1 MPSPKS
7 GKANLGGENNY
18 GMMGENGTYNAFG
31 VLTVVFCAI
40 CLVGCVQAVPPDLVA
55 AVEAI
60 DQDLIALRAP
70 ETAPEEYG
78 QFVRQWALLK
88 ARTQLDDELIRWPWE
103 SSDLESDL
111 RWLYVMG
118 ERTVSQLHDRQASQ
132 QRAIQAR
139 VIRLEEQLRSVA
151 ARIEAIDGRIL
162 LGEKGL
168 QTDLLV
174 KQARSFLE
182 QKDYPR
188 AMQAAE
194 KADHALKVQTS
205 LLSQE
210 LGRYAE
216 ESRITYW
223 QTLAKQTIDWSRMH
237 QATAIV
243 VDKAERE
250 LTLYKS
256 GRKVLS
262 YPVRLGFNGML
273 EKQFQGDGATPEGR
287 YHVTD
292 RRGQGQTQ
300 FYRALALDYPNV
312 EDRRRFQLAK
322 RSGKI
327 PSSKGIGGQ
336 IEIHGADNE
345 QLAQTLGC
353 IMLDNPN
360 MAALYERVPVG
371 TPVTIVGALTK
382 KNAVASTLAQLDRG
396 KEEI

>member
-1 MPSPKS
+1 M
-7 GKANLGGENNY
+7 GGNQ
-18 GMMGENGTYNAFG
+18 TYRIVTALLCMAG
-31 VLTVVFCAI
+31 
-40 CLVGCVQAVPPDLVA
+40 LVGCVQAVPPDLVA

-60 DQDLIALRAP
+60 DHDLIALRAP

-88 ARTQLDDELIRWPWE
+88 ARAQLDDDVIRWPWE
-103 SSDLESDL
+103 SSELESDL

-118 ERTVSQLHDRQASQ
+118 ERTVSQLHDRQVSQ
-132 QRAIQAR
+132 QRAMQAK
-139 VIRLEEQLRSVA
+139 VTRLEDQLRSVA
-151 ARIEAIDGRIL
+151 AKVEAIDGRIL
-162 LGEKGL
+162 LGEKGV

-194 KADHALKVQTS
+194 KAGHALKAQAS

-210 LGRYAE
+210 LGRYAD
-216 ESRITYW
+216 ESRIIYW
-223 QTLAKQTIDWSRMH
+223 QTLAKQTIDWSRTH

-243 VDKAERE
+243 VSKAERE
-250 LTLYKS
+250 LSVYKG
-256 GRKVLS
+256 GRKVVS

-287 YHVTD
+287 YRVID
-292 RRGQGQTQ
+292 RRGPGQTQ
-300 FYRALALDYPNV
+300 FYRALALDYPNG

-322 RSGKI
+322 RSRKI
-327 PSSKGIGGQ
+327 SPFKSIGGQ

-345 QLAQTLGC
+345 RLAQTLGC
-353 IMLDNPN
+353 VMLDNSN
-360 MAALYERVPVG
+360 MTVLYESVPVG
-371 TPVTIVGALTK
+371 TPVTIVGALSK
-382 KNAVASTLAQLDRG
+382 QNAVASALAQLDHS

>member
-1 MPSPKS
+1 
-7 GKANLGGENNY
+7 
-18 GMMGENGTYNAFG
+18 MGRGPTYRTLA
-31 VLTVVFCAI
+31 VLLCTAG
-40 CLVGCVQAVPPDLVA
+40 LVGCVQAVPPDLVA

-88 ARTQLDDELIRWPWE
+88 ARAQLDDDVIRWPWE
-103 SSDLESDL
+103 SSDLETDL

-118 ERTVSQLHDRQASQ
+118 ERTVSQLHDRQVSQ
-132 QRAIQAR
+132 QRATQEKVTRLEDQVRNIAAR
-139 VIRLEEQLRSVA
+139 V
-151 ARIEAIDGRIL
+151 EAIDGRIL
-162 LGEKGL
+162 LGGKGV
-168 QTDLLV
+168 QTDLFV
-174 KQARSFLE
+174 KQARSYLD

-194 KADHALKVQTS
+194 KADHALKAQAS

-210 LGRYAE
+210 LGRYAD
-216 ESRITYW
+216 ESRISYW
-223 QTLAKQTIDWSRMH
+223 QTLAKQTIEWSRIH

-243 VDKAERE
+243 VSKAERE
-250 LTLYKS
+250 LSLYKS

-287 YHVTD
+287 YRVTD
-292 RRGQGQTQ
+292 RRGPGQTQ
-300 FYRALALDYPNV
+300 FYRALALDYPNG

-327 PSSKGIGGQ
+327 APFKGIGGQ

-345 QLAQTLGC
+345 RLAQTLGC

-360 MAALYERVPVG
+360 MVVLYESVPVG

-382 KNAVASTLAQLDRG
+382 QNAVASALAQLDRS

>member
-1 MPSPKS
+1 MPSRRS
-7 GKANLGGENNY
+7 GEVNLDGKDNRGMGGVH
-18 GMMGENGTYNAFG
+18 TYK
-31 VLTVVFCAI
+31 TVAAMLCTAY
-40 CLVGCVQAVPPDLVA
+40 LAGCVQAVPPDLVA

-88 ARTQLDDELIRWPWE
+88 ARTQLDDDVIRWPWE
-103 SSDLESDL
+103 SGDLESDL
-111 RWLYVMG
+111 RWLYIMG
-118 ERTVSQLHDRQASQ
+118 ERTVSQLHDRQVSQ
-132 QRAIQAR
+132 QSAMQTK
-139 VIRLEEQLRSVA
+139 VTRLESQLRSVA
-151 ARIEAIDGRIL
+151 TKAEAIDGRIL
-162 LGEKGL
+162 LGEKAV

-210 LGRYAE
+210 LGRYAD
-216 ESRITYW
+216 ESRIAYW
-223 QTLAKQTIDWSRMH
+223 QTLAKQTIDWSRTH

-243 VDKAERE
+243 VSKAERE
-250 LTLYKS
+250 LSLYKS
-256 GRKVLS
+256 GRRVLS

-287 YHVTD
+287 YHVTE

-300 FYRALALDYPNV
+300 FYRALALDYPNG

-327 PSSKGIGGQ
+327 APSKGIGGQ

-345 QLAQTLGC
+345 RLALTLGC
-353 IMLDNPN
+353 VMLDNQN
-360 MAALYERVPVG
+360 MVVLYESVPVG
-371 TPVTIVGALTK
+371 TPVTIVGALSK
-382 KNAVASTLAQLDRG
+382 QNAVASALAQLDHS

>member
-1 MPSPKS
+1 M
-7 GKANLGGENNY
+7 GGNQ
-18 GMMGENGTYNAFG
+18 TYRIVTALLCMAG
-31 VLTVVFCAI
+31 
-40 CLVGCVQAVPPDLVA
+40 LVGCVQAVPPDLVA

-60 DQDLIALRAP
+60 DHDLIALRAP

-88 ARTQLDDELIRWPWE
+88 ARAQLDDDVIRWPWE
-103 SSDLESDL
+103 SSELESDL

-118 ERTVSQLHDRQASQ
+118 ERTVSQLHDRQVTQ
-132 QRAIQAR
+132 QHAMQAK
-139 VIRLEEQLRSVA
+139 VTRLEGQLRSVA
-151 ARIEAIDGRIL
+151 AQVEAIDGRIL
-162 LGEKGL
+162 LGEKGV

-174 KQARSFLE
+174 KQARAFLD

-194 KADHALKVQTS
+194 KADHALKAQAS

-210 LGRYAE
+210 LGRYAD
-216 ESRITYW
+216 ESRIIYW
-223 QTLAKQTIDWSRMH
+223 QTLAKQTVDWSRTH
-237 QATAIV
+237 QAVAIV
-243 VDKAERE
+243 VSKAERE
-250 LTLYKS
+250 LSVYKG

-287 YHVTD
+287 YRVTE
-292 RRGQGQTQ
+292 RRGPGQTQ
-300 FYRALALDYPNV
+300 FYRALALDYPNG

-322 RSGKI
+322 RSRKI
-327 PSSKGIGGQ
+327 SPFKGIGGQ

-345 QLAQTLGC
+345 RLAQTLGC
-353 IMLDNPN
+353 VMLDNSN
-360 MAALYERVPVG
+360 MTVLYESVPVG
-371 TPVTIVGALTK
+371 TPVTIVGTLTK
-382 KNAVASTLAQLDRG
+382 QNAVASALAQLDRT

>member
-1 MPSPKS
+1 
-7 GKANLGGENNY
+7 
-18 GMMGENGTYNAFG
+18 MGRGHTHRTLAALFF
-31 VLTVVFCAI
+31 TTW
-40 CLVGCVQAVPPDLVA
+40 LVGCVQAVPPDLVA

-88 ARTQLDDELIRWPWE
+88 ARTQLDDDVIRWPWE
-103 SSDLESDL
+103 SSDLENDL

-118 ERTVSQLHDRQASQ
+118 ERTVSQLHDRQVSQ
-132 QRAIQAR
+132 QRVTQAK
-139 VIRLEEQLRSVA
+139 VTRLEGQLHSVA
-151 ARIEAIDGRIL
+151 ARVEAIDGRIL
-162 LGEKGL
+162 LGEKGV
-168 QTDLLV
+168 QADLLV
-174 KQARSFLE
+174 KQARSFLD

-188 AMQAAE
+188 AMQVAE
-194 KADHALKVQTS
+194 RAEHALRAQASV
-205 LLSQE
+205 LNQE

-223 QTLAKQTIDWSRMH
+223 QTLARQTIDWSRTH

-243 VDKAERE
+243 VSKAERE
-250 LTLYKS
+250 LSLYKS

-262 YPVRLGFNGML
+262 YPVRLGYNGLL

-300 FYRALALDYPNV
+300 FYRALDLDYPNG

-327 PSSKGIGGQ
+327 APSKSIGGQ
-336 IEIHGADNE
+336 IEIHGAENE
-345 QLAQTLGC
+345 RLAQTLGC
-353 IMLDNPN
+353 IMLDNQN

-382 KNAVASTLAQLDRG
+382 QNAVASTLVELDRG